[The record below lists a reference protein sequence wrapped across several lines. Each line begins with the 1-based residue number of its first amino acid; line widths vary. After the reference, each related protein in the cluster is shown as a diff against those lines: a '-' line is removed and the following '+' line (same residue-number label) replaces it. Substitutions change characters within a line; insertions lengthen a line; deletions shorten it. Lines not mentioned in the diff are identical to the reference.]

1 VIGLIR
7 SEMLRFTSRRLFR
20 ALGVLVVAGLIAAAL
35 IAFLQS
41 SKDPNA
47 GRVAAQQDVAR
58 CKADEARA
66 QADAPP
72 GTAPIT
78 FGCSSVDELART
90 YDKRFRYATTMPDAT
105 RGVAVAFFILSFVVA
120 ASFVGADWASG
131 STTTLLT
138 WEPRR
143 GRVFAAKVIASS
155 ILVAAAAVAA
165 LALLDVLFLPVAA
178 LRGTTA
184 GVGGSLWWTLAGVWM
199 RGAAL
204 AVFGA
209 CVASSIATISRN
221 TAGAIGV
228 AFGYGVIL
236 ENILLFI
243 RGGRLR
249 PWLLQELFLRVIG
262 VVPLEGAAAS
272 NVRAAILL
280 SLYGI
285 GALAVAY
292 ASFRARDVT

>member
-1 VIGLIR
+1 VR

-20 ALGVLVVAGLIAAAL
+20 ALALLVIAGLVAAAV
-35 IAFLQS
+35 IAFVES

-47 GRVAAQQDVAR
+47 GRAAAQSDYAR
-58 CKADEARA
+58 CKADEAQA

-72 GTAPIT
+72 GSGRVV
-78 FGCSSVDELART
+78 FDCSSVEELSVA
-90 YDKRFRYATTMPDAT
+90 YDKRFRFAETMPDAT

-143 GRVFAAKVIASS
+143 ARVFAAKVIATC
-155 ILVAAAAVAA
+155 LLLAAAAVVT
-165 LALLDVLFLPVAA
+165 LALLAVLFIPVAA
-178 LRGTTA
+178 LRGTTE
-184 GVGGSLWWTLAGVWM
+184 GVTGSLWWTLAGVWV

-204 AVFGA
+204 TVFGGCLA
-209 CVASSIATISRN
+209 ASIATISRN

-249 PWLLQELFLRVIG
+249 PWLLQELFQRVLG
-262 VVPLEGAAAS
+262 VVPFEGAAAS
-272 NVRAAILL
+272 NLRATILL
-280 SLYGI
+280 SIYGAGTI
-285 GALAVAY
+285 AVGY
-292 ASFRARDVT
+292 LVMRTRDVT